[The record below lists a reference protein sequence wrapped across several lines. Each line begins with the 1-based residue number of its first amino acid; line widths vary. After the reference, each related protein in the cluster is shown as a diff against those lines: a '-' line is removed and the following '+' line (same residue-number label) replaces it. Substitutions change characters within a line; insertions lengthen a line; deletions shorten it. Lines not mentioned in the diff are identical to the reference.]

1 MTSPQWPD
9 INLLRKAFGSSLIQ
23 EKTLLELAA
32 VVRFVRCRP
41 GPLELESP
49 CTPVASWWL
58 VHQGRLNLGTRTSDG
73 TFVDHRGIGEGD
85 WLDVAGA
92 LSTPRTWVDQAVCL
106 STVDLIGL
114 PVNSLFTAC
123 ARDPAFAQ
131 AFGRVMAA
139 QVRNLNDRMSDITTV
154 DVPIRLA
161 RWLLRRIGAEE
172 PLPGPALAS
181 QVVASTAEGEPGSA
195 QTDDPSLKPI
205 HLVLQERKQTIA
217 QQLGT
222 TAETLSRTLRRLAE
236 TGILEVHRH
245 ELTVLDLSA
254 LHTLAHPPGLRRRAP
269 ASLRSH
275 RPALRRVSDPHAVA
289 TR

>member
-9 INLLRKAFGSSLIQ
+9 VGLLRRAFGSSLIQ
-23 EKTLLELAA
+23 ESTLLDLAA

-49 CTPVASWWL
+49 CTPVPAWWL
-58 VHQGRLNLGTRTSDG
+58 VRQGRLSVGARTADG
-73 TFVDHRGIGEGD
+73 TFQERRGIGEGD

-92 LSTPRTWVDQAVCL
+92 LSAPRTWVDQAVCL

-114 PVNSLFTAC
+114 PVNSLFAAC
-123 ARDPAFAQ
+123 AHDPAFAQ
-131 AFGRVMAA
+131 AFGRVMAT
-139 QVRNLNDRMSDITTV
+139 QVRSLNDRMSDLTTV

-161 RWLLRRIGAEE
+161 RWLLRQIRPEE
-172 PLPGPALAS
+172 VS
-181 QVVASTAEGEPGSA
+181 RE
-195 QTDDPSLKPI
+195 PI
-205 HLVLQERKQTIA
+205 HLVLQEQKQTIA

-236 TGILEVHRH
+236 TGILAVRRR
-245 ELTVLDLSA
+245 ELTILDLDA

-269 ASLRSH
+269 ASLRGPGHPLYRHSEPRAAAAH
-275 RPALRRVSDPHAVA
+275 
-289 TR
+289 